1 MPLPPSGCAFA
12 ADPHREMTGM
22 IFGFCVS
29 QIIRTAAELSLAD
42 HLAAGPLTAQ
52 EIAEREGSAPGTT
65 LRLMRACAA
74 FGLLTTDEADRFHST
89 PLLDTLRTD
98 APRSLRAFA
107 MAITNS
113 AYWLP
118 WIRFGASVR
127 TGHSQAHNA
136 LGMDFFDYLERNPSQ
151 AQEFSAGM
159 SSGTSVWAPELADLI
174 DTTNVRRAVD
184 IGGANGA
191 LLALLQKANPALHGI
206 VFDRPNIA
214 RDAGPDIARNGFAER
229 TELVGGDFFE
239 SVPPGDLY
247 LLKFILHDWD
257 DESCVKILR
266 RCREAMEPGGRIAIF
281 ELVVGADGDAGLAA
295 LMDLNMLALLNGR
308 ERSLREFD
316 ALLHRAGL
324 RRTAVLTADS
334 PHSVIEA
341 VAA

>member
-1 MPLPPSGCAFA
+1 
-12 ADPHREMTGM
+12 MTEM

-29 QIIRTAAELSLAD
+29 QVIRTAAELSLAD

-52 EIAEREGSAPGTT
+52 EIAEREGTAPGTT
-65 LRLMRACAA
+65 LRLMRACTA
-74 FGLLTTDEADRFHST
+74 FGLLTVDAAGRFRGT
-89 PLLDTLRTD
+89 PLLDTLRTE

-107 MAITNS
+107 MAVTNS
-113 AYWLP
+113 ATWLP
-118 WIRFGASVR
+118 WIKFGASVR

-136 LGMDFFDYLERNPSQ
+136 LGMDFFDYLEHNPAQ

-159 SSGTSVWAPELADLI
+159 SSGTSVWAPKLAELI

-191 LLALLQKANPALHGI
+191 LLALLQKANPALRGI

-214 RDAGPDIARNGFAER
+214 RDAESHIAGNGFADR
-229 TELVGGDFFE
+229 TDVVAGDFFE
-239 SVPPGDLY
+239 SVPAGDLY

-281 ELVVGADGDAGLAA
+281 ELVVGEDGEDSLGA
-295 LMDLNMLALLNGR
+295 LMDLNMLAVVNGR
-308 ERSLREFD
+308 ERTLPEFD

-324 RRTAVLTADS
+324 RRTDVLTADS